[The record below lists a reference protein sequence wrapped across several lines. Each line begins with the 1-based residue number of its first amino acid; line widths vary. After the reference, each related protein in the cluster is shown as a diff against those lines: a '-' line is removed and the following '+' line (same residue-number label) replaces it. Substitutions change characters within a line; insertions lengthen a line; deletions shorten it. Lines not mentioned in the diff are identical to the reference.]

1 MKQFLVAIIACS
13 FALSASFA
21 GAAERSGKDIYTAH
35 CAMCHE
41 SGVAGAPKAGD
52 QAAWKEHMAEG
63 GLDHMLQV
71 AKKGVGAMPAM
82 GMCND
87 CTDNEL
93 KAAIEFM
100 AKPAK

>member
-41 SGVAGAPKAGD
+41 SGVAGAPKAFD
-52 QAAWKEHMAEG
+52 KAAWKEHMDG
-63 GLDHMLQV
+63 GGMEHMLEN
-71 AKKGVGAMPAM
+71 AEKGIGAMPPK
-82 GMCND
+82 GMCSD
-87 CTDNEL
+87 CTKEEL
-93 KAAIEFM
+93 KGAIEYM
-100 AKPAK
+100 TGESK